1 MGWIVALSVPNFLR
15 NKVKRNNVACCD
27 YKAYK
32 VALKGWELVQDHVEN
47 EVSYSI
53 LLMVLIIVDLIFS
66 QELQRWFKCKSQETD
81 ES

>member
-1 MGWIVALSVPNFLR
+1 VSWIVTLSVPNFLR

-27 YKAYK
+27 YKTYE
-32 VALKGWELVQDHVEN
+32 VALKGWKLVQDHVEN

-53 LLMVLIIVDLIFS
+53 LLMVLIIVDSIVS
-66 QELQRWFKCKSQETD
+66 KELKRWVKRKSQETD